1 MSNKVGAHRLTSWCL
16 QMGGVGLAYF
26 LCATL
31 GLRLAVPATNAT
43 PIWIPTGIAIAAV
56 LRFGPRAWPAI
67 LLGAFAANAW
77 FLAGLGLPTAQVL
90 GVAFATS
97 LGNTAEA
104 LLAGWLIKR
113 VAGTRSPFGQVSHVL
128 WFILL
133 AASLATLV
141 SALLG
146 SATFC
151 AVSGQWPLFRSMSA
165 TWWLGDAAGALVV
178 TPLLMTFHRAK
189 RMALPRATHRDA
201 LLAGGLS
208 LGFWFGLCP
217 LMPPLA
223 FLFLP
228 LLVLGTFRLG
238 SFYSSAL
245 VALLAI
251 LATASTVMGHGPFIL
266 AGSRLGSLLLQQ
278 GFICTLGIT
287 NLVLSAA
294 LQERRALEARLTLH
308 NRLYRTLSGVNQA
321 IVHAEDRATLL
332 QDTCRFL
339 VELGGFR
346 MAWAGF
352 QDEASGR
359 MVPEAS
365 AGYVEG
371 YLDEITPQWAGV
383 PDGRGPS
390 DQAVSGDRGVILQD
404 CQNDPDFAPWRSSA
418 LSRGYQTSC
427 SLPIRQGGTVFGVL
441 VAYHG
446 EPNLIGPEEGNLLE
460 ELAGDLG
467 YALGALETKKDLVES
482 ERRLRTTLENAKLLA
497 VSLAADGTIT
507 FCNNHM
513 LRLAGWAREEV
524 LGRNYFQLFL
534 PPEIRQDVQAKFTSS
549 LQFGE
554 DPLYHENEIL
564 TRSNGRRMV
573 QWNNTIL
580 RDREEAVI
588 GTVSLGEDIT
598 DRKLAQE
605 ALSQRVGQ
613 LSALNEL
620 GTRLSS
626 SLELAACA
634 QAALEGIFA
643 AVSPDL
649 ALLFLR
655 EGEALRLL
663 NSMTGPRGLERD
675 GTPTH
680 LVGQCLCGLAVREG
694 QTLYSVDITQDLRCT
709 WDECKRAGVK
719 SFAVLPLK
727 NGDEVIG
734 VLGLA
739 STLQRDF
746 RLQSSFLET
755 LAAQVSTGIQNA
767 LLHQRL
773 KAHADD
779 LERFVEE
786 RTALLREANED
797 LAKAAER
804 AMAADRAKSGFL
816 SAMSHELRT
825 PLNSVIGFTGV
836 LLGGMAGPLQP
847 QQVEPLRIVQRNGRH
862 LLELINDVL
871 DLSKIEAAEMRL
883 ASLPYD
889 LVQTVRESLESM
901 APAAAAKGLTLSHAF
916 RVEHLALTGD
926 RQRVAQILLNLLSNA
941 VKFTETGTVT
951 VRLSTDP
958 SHATIS
964 VQDTGLG
971 IAPHDLPR
979 LFREFE
985 QLDAGLARHSE
996 GTGLG
1001 LALSRRL
1008 ARLLKGD
1015 IVAES
1020 QLGQGSTFTLI
1031 LPLPTN

>member
-1 MSNKVGAHRLTSWCL
+1 MSNKVGAHHLTPGWRPL
-16 QMGGVGLAYF
+16 AGVGLAYF
-26 LCATL
+26 LFANL
-31 GLRLAVPATNAT
+31 GLRLAVLGTNAT

-77 FLAGLGLPTAQVL
+77 FLAGLGLPTAHVL
-90 GVAFATS
+90 GVAIDTS

-104 LLAGWLIKR
+104 LLAGYLIHR
-113 VAGTRSPFGQVSHVL
+113 VTGTRSPFRRVSHVL

-133 AASLATLV
+133 AAALATLLGAV
-141 SALLG
+141 LG

-151 AVSGQWPLFRSMSA
+151 AALGQWNLFRSMTA

-178 TPLLMTFHRAK
+178 TPLLMTFDRAGLL
-189 RMALPRATHRDA
+189 ALPRATHRDA
-201 LLAGGLS
+201 LLAGGLF

-217 LMPPLA
+217 LLPPLA

-238 SFYSSAL
+238 SFYASAL

-251 LATASTVMGHGPFIL
+251 LATTGTLMGHGPFIL
-266 AGSRLGSLLLQQ
+266 PGSRMASLLLQQ

-287 NLVLSAA
+287 SLVLSAA
-294 LQERRALEARLTLH
+294 LRERQALEARLTLH

-321 IVHAEDRATLL
+321 IVHAEDRTTLL
-332 QDTCRFL
+332 RDTCRFL
-339 VELGGFR
+339 VDLGGFR

-352 QDEASGR
+352 RDEASGR
-359 MVPEAS
+359 VVPEAS
-365 AGYVEG
+365 AGFVEG
-371 YLDEITPQWAGV
+371 YLDEIPLGW
-383 PDGRGPS
+383 DGAAEGPS
-390 DQAVSGDRGVILQD
+390 PSGRAIDGDSGVVLQD
-404 CQNDPDFAPWRSSA
+404 CQNDPDFSPWRSSA

-427 SLPIRQGGTVFGVL
+427 SLPIRQGGAVFGVL

-446 EPNLIGPEEGNLLE
+446 EPNVIGPEEGLLLE

-497 VSLAADGTIT
+497 IGLAADGTIT
-507 FCNNHM
+507 FCNEHM

-534 PPEIRQDVQAKFTSS
+534 PPEIRQEIETRFLAS

-564 TRSNGRRMV
+564 TRSQGRRIV
-573 QWNNTIL
+573 QWNNTVL

-598 DRKLAQE
+598 DRQLAQE
-605 ALSQRVGQ
+605 ALVQRASQ

-626 SLELAACA
+626 SLDLAACA

-643 AVSPDL
+643 AVNPDL

-663 NSMTGPRGLERD
+663 DSRAGPGGLERD
-675 GTPTH
+675 GSPTH
-680 LVGQCLCGLAVREG
+680 LVGQCLCGLAAREG
-694 QTLYSVDITQDLRCT
+694 QALYSVDITHDLRCT

-739 STLQRDF
+739 SAQQRDF
-746 RLQSSFLET
+746 RLQSSFLGT

-773 KAHADD
+773 KAHAAD
-779 LERFVEE
+779 LEQFVAE

-816 SAMSHELRT
+816 SSMSHELRT

-889 LVQTVRESLESM
+889 LVETVRESLESM
-901 APAAAAKGLTLSHAF
+901 APAAAAKGLTLGHAF
-916 RVEHLALTGD
+916 GVERLALTGD
-926 RQRVAQILLNLLSNA
+926 RRRVAQILLNLLSNA
-941 VKFTETGTVT
+941 VKFTETGAVT
-951 VRLSTDP
+951 VRLVTDP
-958 SHATIS
+958 GHATIA
-964 VQDTGLG
+964 VQDTGPG
-971 IAPHDLPR
+971 IAAHDLPR

-985 QLDAGLARHSE
+985 QLDAGLARRSE

-1020 QLGQGSTFTLI
+1020 QPGQGSTFTLI
-1031 LPLPTN
+1031 LPLSTT

>member
-1 MSNKVGAHRLTSWCL
+1 MGAHRPASWWL
-16 QMGGVGLAYF
+16 QLGAVGLAYF

-31 GLRLAVPATNAT
+31 GLRLAVPGTNAT
-43 PIWIPTGIAIAAV
+43 PIWIPTGIAVAAV

-67 LLGAFAANAW
+67 LLGALAANAW
-77 FLAGLGLPTAQVL
+77 FLAGLGLPTAL
-90 GVAFATS
+90 LLAVAFGTS

-104 LLAGWLIKR
+104 LLAGYLIRR
-113 VAGTRSPFGQVSHVL
+113 VTGTRSPFGQVKHVL

-133 AASLATLV
+133 AAALATLL

-146 SATFC
+146 SVTFC
-151 AVSGQWPLFRSMSA
+151 AASGQWPLFRSMTA

-178 TPLLMTFHRAK
+178 TPLLMTFHRAEL
-189 RMALPRATHRDA
+189 RALPRATHRDA
-201 LLAGGLS
+201 LLAGGLF

-217 LMPPLA
+217 LLPPLA

-228 LLVLGTFRLG
+228 LMVLGTFRLG
-238 SFYSSAL
+238 SFYASAL

-251 LATASTVMGHGPFIL
+251 LATASTLMGHGPFIL
-266 AGSRLGSLLLQQ
+266 PGSHGASLLLQQ

-287 NLVLSAA
+287 TLVLTAA
-294 LQERRALEARLTLH
+294 LRERRALEARLTLR

-321 IVHAEDRATLL
+321 VVHAEDRKTML
-332 QDTCRFL
+332 QDTCRLL

-346 MAWAGF
+346 MAWAGLK
-352 QDEASGR
+352 DGTSGGV
-359 MVPEAS
+359 VPEAS
-365 AGYVEG
+365 AGFVEG
-371 YLDEITPQWAGV
+371 CPDEMT
-383 PDGRGPS
+383 
-390 DQAVSGDRGVILQD
+390 
-404 CQNDPDFAPWRSSA
+404 
-418 LSRGYQTSC
+418 
-427 SLPIRQGGTVFGVL
+427 LPIRQGETEFGVL
-441 VAYHG
+441 VACPG
-446 EPNLIGPEEGNLLE
+446 EPNLIGSEEGHLLE

-497 VSLAADGTIT
+497 IGLAADGTIT
-507 FCNNHM
+507 FCNEHM

-524 LGRNYFQLFL
+524 LGHNYFQLFL
-534 PPEIRQDVQAKFTSS
+534 PPEIRQEMETRFTSS

-564 TRSNGRRMV
+564 TRSNGRRIV
-573 QWNNTIL
+573 QWNNTVL

-605 ALSQRVGQ
+605 ALVQRANQ
-613 LSALNEL
+613 LAALNEL

-626 SLELAACA
+626 SLDLDACA

-663 NSMTGPRGLERD
+663 DSRAGPRGLERD
-675 GTPTH
+675 GSPTH
-680 LVGQCLCGLAVREG
+680 LVGQCLCGLAARQG
-694 QTLYSVDITQDLRCT
+694 QTLYSLDITQDRRCT
-709 WDECKRAGVK
+709 WDECKRAGVR

-727 NGDEVIG
+727 NGVEVIG

-739 STLQRDF
+739 SALQRDF
-746 RLQSSFLET
+746 RLQSGFLET

-773 KAHADD
+773 KAHAVD

-797 LAKAAER
+797 LAMAAER

-883 ASLPYD
+883 AALPYD

-901 APAAAAKGLTLSHAF
+901 APAAAAKGLALNHAF
-916 RVEHLALTGD
+916 SVEQIALTGD
-926 RQRVAQILLNLLSNA
+926 RRRVSQILLNLLSNA

-951 VRLSTDP
+951 VQLTTD
-958 SHATIS
+958 SGHATIA
-964 VQDTGLG
+964 VRDTGPG

-985 QLDAGLARHSE
+985 QLDAGLARRSE

-1020 QLGQGSTFTLI
+1020 QLGIGSTFTLI
-1031 LPLPTN
+1031 LPLSGN